1 VDTCLEEKIKGVRK
15 RERKK
20 EEENQQERRKNTIK
34 PSPNLVR
41 FERYGS

>member
-1 VDTCLEEKIKGVRK
+1 MDTCLEEKIKGVRK

>member
-34 PSPNLVR
+34 PSPKLVR

>member
-20 EEENQQERRKNTIK
+20 EEENQQERRNNTIK

>member
-1 VDTCLEEKIKGVRK
+1 LDSCLEGREKRARK

-20 EEENQQERRKNTIK
+20 NEENQQEKRKNTIK
-34 PSPNLVR
+34 PSPNLLR

>member
-20 EEENQQERRKNTIK
+20 EEENQQERRKITIK